1 MRNPDLTDNDTLKD
15 LKEPV
20 AVYFTYADA
29 ERFKYYLE
37 HNKELVNIDNRNRD
51 ALVEHLRR
59 RRYPVVS
66 DQDPAA
72 AYPGTIVVSNTGVQT
87 PFMEPQKARP
97 FAKQLLYDIEESKIA
112 MPLSYALGIR
122 IEQLSPPVLKA
133 QKDEPRF
140 HYTRHPDGEM
150 LKYLQYRFGKDFI
163 ERCNKYAWEHGED
176 VTQRLKQEHNAE
188 DMNEPIYSGRQLA
201 LERYAS
207 HPRNDLEARNIVFG
221 TLKFAKAWQYAK
233 EFGFIHRFHKAENQK
248 YYIDYGVEQ
257 GELFTL
263 NPVDQIETIVIPDK
277 NEYLGVELNLKTR
290 SFDIPLEDEM
300 WMGYAERFRAASIPK
315 EVKLGERRINILRDA
330 KMNGGRAIT
339 YTPVGFNVPK
349 EELERYKN
357 REPAELEDVLLSPMT
372 PIRKGYQEHKKK
384 KGISE
389 ETEKRCYA
397 ALDRAANIARTL
409 RAEDNNN
416 TSSQQPSHHTTT
428 KTNNN
433 TGRE

>member
-20 AVYFTYADA
+20 AVYFTYADVDK
-29 ERFKYYLE
+29 FQYYLE
-37 HNKELVNIDNRNRD
+37 HNQELVNIDNRNCD
-51 ALVEHLRR
+51 ALVTYLQEHDFMA
-59 RRYPVVS
+59 VS
-66 DQDPAA
+66 YQDPAA
-72 AYPGTIVVSNTGVQT
+72 AYPGTIVVSNTGVQM
-87 PFMEPQKARP
+87 PFMEPQEARS
-97 FAKQLLYDIEESKIA
+97 FAKRLLYDIEESKIA
-112 MPLSYALGIR
+112 MPLSNALGIR

-133 QKDEPRF
+133 QEEEPRF
-140 HYTRHPDGEM
+140 PFTRHPDGEM
-150 LKYLQYRFGKDFI
+150 LKYLQHRFGKDFI

-176 VTQRLKQEHNAE
+176 VTPRLKQEHNAA

-221 TLKFAKAWQYAK
+221 TLRFAKAWQYAK
-233 EFGFIHRFHKAENQK
+233 EFGFVHRFHKAENQK
-248 YYIDYGVEQ
+248 YYIDYGVER

-290 SFDIPLEDEM
+290 SFNIPLEDEM
-300 WMGYAERFRAASIPK
+300 WMGYAEAFRAASMPK
-315 EVKLGERRINILRDA
+315 EVKLRERRINILRDA

-339 YTPVGFNVPK
+339 YMPVGFNIPSS
-349 EELERYKN
+349 ELEKYKN

-372 PIRKGYQEHKKK
+372 PIREGYQEHKKK
-384 KGISE
+384 KGITE
-389 ETEKRCYA
+389 EDKKRYYA
-397 ALDRAANIARTL
+397 SLNNLANMARTL
-409 RAEDNNN
+409 RAEDNKD
-416 TSSQQPSHHTTT
+416 TSAKQSAHHTTT
-428 KTNNN
+428 KNNN

>member
-20 AVYFTYADA
+20 AVYFTYADV
-29 ERFKYYLE
+29 ENFQYYLE
-37 HNKELVNIDNRNRD
+37 HNQELVNLDNHNCN

-59 RRYPVVS
+59 RRYPAVS
-66 DQDPAA
+66 YKDPAA

-87 PFMEPQKARP
+87 PFMEPQKARS
-97 FAKQLLYDIEESKIA
+97 FAKRLLHDIEESKIA
-112 MPLSYALGIR
+112 MPLSNALGIR

-133 QKDEPRF
+133 QEEEPRF
-140 HYTRHPDGEM
+140 PFTRHPDGEM

-176 VTQRLKQEHNAE
+176 VTPRLKQEHNAE

-221 TLKFAKAWQYAK
+221 TLRFAKAWQYAK
-233 EFGFIHRFHKAENQK
+233 EFGFVHRFHKAEDQK
-248 YYIDYGVEQ
+248 YFDDYGVER
-257 GELFTL
+257 GELITL
-263 NPVDQIETIVIPDK
+263 ETLKQIETIVIPGR

-300 WMGYAERFRAASIPK
+300 WMGYAEAFRAASMPK

-330 KMNGGRAIT
+330 KMNGGRAVT
-339 YTPVGFNVPK
+339 YTPVGFNIPAH
-349 EELERYKN
+349 ELEKYKN

-372 PIRKGYQEHKKK
+372 PIREGYQEHKKEKGMTEEDK
-384 KGISE
+384 K
-389 ETEKRCYA
+389 RYYA
-397 ALDRAANIARTL
+397 SLNNLANMARTL
-409 RAEDNNN
+409 RAEDNKD
-416 TSSQQPSHHTTT
+416 TSAKQSAHTTT
-428 KTNNN
+428 KSNNN
-433 TGRE
+433 SGRE

>member
-29 ERFKYYLE
+29 DRFKYYLE
-37 HNKELVNIDNRNRD
+37 HNQALVNIDNRNCD
-51 ALVEHLRR
+51 ALVIYLQEHDFMA
-59 RRYPVVS
+59 VS
-66 DQDPAA
+66 YQDPAA
-72 AYPGTIVVSNTGVQT
+72 TYPGTIVVSNTGVQM
-87 PFMEPQKARP
+87 PFMEPEDARP
-97 FAKQLLYDIEESKIA
+97 FAKRLLRDIEKSKIA
-112 MPLSYALGIR
+112 MPLSSALGIR

-133 QKDEPRF
+133 QEEEPRF
-140 HYTRHPDGEM
+140 PFTRHPDGEM

-176 VTQRLKQEHNAE
+176 VTQRLKQEHNAA
-188 DMNEPIYSGRQLA
+188 DMDEPIYSGRQLA

-221 TLKFAKAWQYAK
+221 TLRFYDAWRYAK
-233 EFGFIHRFHKAENQK
+233 EFGFVHRFHKAEDQK
-248 YYIDYGVEQ
+248 YFDDYGVER

-300 WMGYAERFRAASIPK
+300 WMGYAERFRAASMPK
-315 EVKLGERRINILRDA
+315 EVKLSERRINILRDA
-330 KMNGGRAIT
+330 KMNSGRAIT
-339 YTPVGFNVPK
+339 YMPVGFNIPSS
-349 EELERYKN
+349 ELEKYKN

-372 PIRKGYQEHKKK
+372 PIREGYQEHKKQ
-384 KGISE
+384 KGLSE

-416 TSSQQPSHHTTT
+416 TSSQQSSHHTTT

>member
-1 MRNPDLTDNDTLKD
+1 MRNPDLTDNDTLKN

-29 ERFKYYLE
+29 ERFQYYLE
-37 HNKELVNIDNRNRD
+37 HNQELVNIDNHNCN

-59 RRYPVVS
+59 RRYPAVS
-66 DQDPAA
+66 YQDPAA
-72 AYPGTIVVSNTGVQT
+72 VYPGTIVVSNTGVQM
-87 PFMEPQKARP
+87 PFMEPQKARS
-97 FAKQLLYDIEESKIA
+97 FAKQLLHDIEESKIA

-133 QKDEPRF
+133 QEEEPRF
-140 HYTRHPDGEM
+140 PFTRHPDGEM

-163 ERCNKYAWEHGED
+163 ERCNKYAWDNGED
-176 VTQRLKQEHNAE
+176 VTQRLKQEHNAA

-201 LERYAS
+201 LEKYAS
-207 HPRNDLEARNIVFG
+207 HPRNDLEARNIIFG
-221 TLKFAKAWQYAK
+221 TLSFANAWRYAK
-233 EFGFIHRFHKAENQK
+233 EQGFVHRFSKAENQK

-263 NPVDQIETIVIPDK
+263 NPIDQIETIVIPDK

-290 SFDIPLEDEM
+290 SFDIPLGEEM
-300 WMGYAERFRAASIPK
+300 WMGYAEMFRAASLPK

-330 KMNGGRAIT
+330 KQNGGRAIT
-339 YTPVGFNVPK
+339 YMPVGCEIPSY
-349 EELERYKN
+349 ELEKYKN

-372 PIRKGYQEHKKK
+372 PIREGYQEYK
-384 KGISE
+384 KGM
-389 ETEKRCYA
+389 TERDINRLQA
-397 ALDRAANIARTL
+397 GLDNMRNTVRAI
-409 RAEDNNN
+409 RAEDNKNN
-416 TSSQQPSHHTTT
+416 SLQQLDCHTA
-428 KTNNN
+428 KRNN